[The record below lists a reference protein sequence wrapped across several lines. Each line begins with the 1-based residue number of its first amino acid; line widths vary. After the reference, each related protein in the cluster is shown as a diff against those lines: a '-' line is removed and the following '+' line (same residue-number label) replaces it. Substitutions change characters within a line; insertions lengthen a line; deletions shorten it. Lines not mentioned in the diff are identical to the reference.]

1 MTTLAHLN
9 TCDTAAFVDQLHGI
23 YEHSPWIPE
32 RAAAQRP
39 FASLA
44 ALKLA
49 LQDAVVQAS
58 EAGQLSTSSASPSS
72 SR

>member
-1 MTTLAHLN
+1 MTTLTELN
-9 TCDTAAFVDQLHGI
+9 ACDAPAFVERLRGI
-23 YEHSPWIPE
+23 YEHSPWIAE

-49 LQDAVVQAS
+49 LQTVVDTAGEDA
-58 EAGQLSTSSASPSS
+58 QLATTFAI
-72 SR
+72 

>member
-1 MTTLAHLN
+1 MTTLPELN
-9 TCDTAAFVDQLHGI
+9 HCDAAAFTAQLRGI

-39 FASLA
+39 FANVA

-49 LQDAVVQAS
+49 LQAADRKSVV
-58 EAGQLSTSSASPSS
+58 
-72 SR
+72 